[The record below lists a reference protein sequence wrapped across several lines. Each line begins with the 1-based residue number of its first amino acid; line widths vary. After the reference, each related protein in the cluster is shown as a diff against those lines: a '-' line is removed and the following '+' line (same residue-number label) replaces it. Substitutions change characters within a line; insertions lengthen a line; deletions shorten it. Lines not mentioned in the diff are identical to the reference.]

1 MPFRRLHW
9 ICCLYG
15 PCEINAFFKMQ
26 YVCMCVRIRTCAR
39 GQPQVSLSGTPSTS
53 LRQGLSNRSAQ
64 SSSTRLLLYRLPS
77 EVKELSWPTLP
88 SAPFQECGTLPRTF
102 RWVLGNQMWVS
113 RLGRHSL
120 YWLSCMPS
128 HRPPYQWHQNTECH
142 YLFKCVLLVCGRKQN
157 RIFSEERIFKSTF
170 LEFSNLKILIKMPS
184 KEEFNQVY

>member
-53 LRQGLSNRSAQ
+53 LRQGLSNRSAR

-77 EVKELSWPTLP
+77 EVKELSISRVWHPAQNFQMGPGESNVSLQAWETFSLLTELYAQPQATLSMTSKYRMP
-88 SAPFQECGTLPRTF
+88 L
-102 RWVLGNQMWVS
+102 
-113 RLGRHSL
+113 SL
-120 YWLSCMPS
+120 
-128 HRPPYQWHQNTECH
+128 
-142 YLFKCVLLVCGRKQN
+142 
-157 RIFSEERIFKSTF
+157 
-170 LEFSNLKILIKMPS
+170 
-184 KEEFNQVY
+184 